1 MPYRNAKVYYDGGH
15 YIAIPAENFPSK
27 KRRKPRPK
35 PPKEQTEEQPQT
47 KPKELFDTAYD
58 ESRTLPKRE
67 RKKYIAEKLKDTL
80 PDKKARN
87 EFIEQNMERKNS
99 NEVRRKIRL
108 LRKLYLQPWN
118 FFLTFTYADDKLTEE
133 TFKKKLLNTLKHL
146 VARKGWKY
154 IGVWERGGEGER
166 LHFHGIFCIP
176 DDGMIGEI
184 IEVKDYSTKQHK
196 MQITKQN
203 THFIKHFG
211 RNTFQRLASK
221 EDAEQSMGYIMKY
234 MKKTGA
240 KLLFGGELPTYFM
253 SDILDDDVLCGFGV
267 DEKKL
272 LLADDFN
279 CIVDGEV
286 IGKVSHEVIELM
298 PKSN

>member
-1 MPYRNAKVYYDGGH
+1 MPYRNAKIYYDGSC
-15 YIAIPAENFPSK
+15 YIAIPKENFP
-27 KRRKPRPK
+27 RPRRRERKPKPK
-35 PPKEQTEEQPQT
+35 SPEEQTQKEQ
-47 KPKELFDTAYD
+47 FDTAYD
-58 ESRTLPKRE
+58 ESRTLSKRE
-67 RKKYIAEKLKDTL
+67 RKKYITEKLKDTL
-80 PDKKARN
+80 PDNMSRK

-108 LRKLYLQPWN
+108 LRKLYLQRWN
-118 FFLTFTYADDKLTEE
+118 FFLTFTYSDEKHTEE

-166 LHFHGIFCIP
+166 LHFHGLFYIP
-176 DDGMIGEI
+176 DDGMIGEL

-196 MQITKQN
+196 MQTTIQN

-211 RNTFQRLASK
+211 RNTFQRLSSK
-221 EDAEQSMGYIMKY
+221 EDAEESMKYIMKY

-240 KLLFGGELPTYFM
+240 KLLFGGKLPTYFH
-253 SDILDDDVLCGFGV
+253 SDILDDDVICGFGIE
-267 DEKKL
+267 DRKL
-272 LLADDFN
+272 LLFDNFL
-279 CIVDGEV
+279 CIRDGEV
-286 IGKVSHEVIELM
+286 IGKVSPEVIEQM

>member
-15 YIAIPAENFPSK
+15 YIAIPAENFPRK
-27 KRRKPRPK
+27 KRRRKPK
-35 PPKEQTEEQPQT
+35 PPKEQTEEQPQVT
-47 KPKELFDTAYD
+47 PKELFDTAYD
-58 ESRTLPKRE
+58 ESRTLPTRE
-67 RKKYIAEKLKDTL
+67 RKKYITEKLTDTL

-286 IGKVSHEVIELM
+286 IGRASPEVIAKM

>member
-15 YIAIPAENFPSK
+15 YIAIPAENFPRRRR
-27 KRRKPRPK
+27 RRKPK
-35 PPKEQTEEQPQT
+35 PPKEQTEEQPQVT
-47 KPKELFDTAYD
+47 PKELFDTAYE

-67 RKKYIAEKLKDTL
+67 RKKYITEKLQATL

-118 FFLTFTYADDKLTEE
+118 FFLTFTYSDEKHTEE

-154 IGVWERGGEGER
+154 IGVWEHGGDTER
-166 LHFHGIFCIP
+166 LHFHGIFYIP
-176 DDGMIGEI
+176 DDGMIGEL